1 MEERAMSPVVEPRA
15 GFEPISPQIALD
27 LDDRR

>member
-1 MEERAMSPVVEPRA
+1 MSPVVEPRA